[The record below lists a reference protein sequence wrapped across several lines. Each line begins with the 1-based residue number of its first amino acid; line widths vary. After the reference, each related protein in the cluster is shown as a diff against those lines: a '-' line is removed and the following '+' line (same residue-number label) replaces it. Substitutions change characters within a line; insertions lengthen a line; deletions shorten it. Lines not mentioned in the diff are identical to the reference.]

1 MGVST
6 APPAPATAA
15 EPESSQV
22 DRLLCSYAWLEPAFA
37 RYVYSTLIRPGLRA
51 VAPAHGVDV
60 VALARHAVAARR
72 HRRLVIV
79 LVLIEMV
86 LAVAGVALIFAL
98 GGLSAGALF
107 WALVVLVAGALGY
120 FALIGWHV
128 YATRTRAS
136 RLVFGPPDPRGLV
149 PRLPEPIEKN
159 LAAYAK
165 SNVVVFGGGIPFV
178 GAGRLLTRW
187 NVQIDTTKAAKDD
200 KGRPRPVLP
209 VNAEELQKA
218 LSVTVRKVGIDRI
231 RVNNRLFVDGMRA
244 DAVDGLLPDPEK
256 PPSPAIDKSEIRRAI
271 RSGSDVARTYLCIEM
286 PAWADE
292 LVVTVFVRAVEY
304 GSDLYVEFY
313 AYVLLPLHPI
323 VASAEKLPVSRV
335 GRIAHMLRWTVPVGL
350 RLLRDAP
357 RTLLM
362 TARWRRFLARR
373 PVLQRRDIR
382 KSAIFNHGAVGG
394 IRAAVAARHRD
405 RLYAFEDEER
415 AVKSIRKEILKVV
428 VKYVD
433 DHGIDTSELERQQ
446 TQIFRQTIN
455 IRDIKGRNIMLG
467 DHNKLFD
474 GLAMGDEAGD
484 DEDDGGTTGKDP
496 DPDDEE
502 KP

>member
-6 APPAPATAA
+6 TPARPATAA
-15 EPESSQV
+15 GPQASQV
-22 DRLLCSYAWLEPAFA
+22 DRLLCSYTWLEPAFA
-37 RYVYSTLIRPGLRA
+37 RYVYSAVIRPGVQA
-51 VAPAHGVDV
+51 VAPSHGIDV

-72 HRRLVIV
+72 HRRLVILLAV
-79 LVLIEMV
+79 LDL
-86 LAVAGVALIFAL
+86 LLLVAGVALIIGL
-98 GGLSAGALF
+98 GGFSAGPLF
-107 WALVVLVAGALGY
+107 WALIVVVAAVLGY
-120 FALIGWHV
+120 FGLIGWHV

-136 RLVFGPPDPRGLV
+136 RLVFGPPEPRGV
-149 PRLPEPIEKN
+149 VSRLPEPIEKN
-159 LAAYAK
+159 LEAYANA
-165 SNVVVFGGGIPFV
+165 NVVVFGAGIPFV
-178 GAGRLLTRW
+178 GVGRLLTRW

-200 KGRPRPVLP
+200 KGRPRTLLP

-218 LSVTVRKVGIDRI
+218 LSVTVRKTGIDGI
-231 RVNNRLFVDGMRA
+231 RVNNRLFVDGVRT

-256 PPSPAIDKSEIRRAI
+256 PPSPVIARGEIRRAI
-271 RSGSDVARTYLCIEM
+271 LHATETARTYLCIEK
-286 PAWADE
+286 PAWSGE
-292 LVVTVFVRAVEY
+292 LVVNVFVRAVEY

-323 VASAEKLPVSRV
+323 VASAEKLPVSPA
-335 GRIAHMLRWTVPVGL
+335 GRAVHAARWTVPIGL

-362 TARWRRFLARR
+362 TARWRRYIARR
-373 PVLQRRDIR
+373 PALQRRHIR
-382 KSAIFNHGAVGG
+382 KSAAFNYGAHSG

-405 RLYAFEDEER
+405 RLFAYEDEER
-415 AVKSIRKEILKVV
+415 AVKSIRKEVLKVV
-428 VKYVD
+428 TQYVS

-474 GLAMGDEAGD
+474 GLAMGDQD
-484 DEDDGGTTGKDP
+484 DDADDSAKTDQDS

-502 KP
+502 TP